1 MPRKILFTPVG
12 TTDPIS
18 TNRINGEQVH
28 HDGAILH
35 ICRHYDITEVHLY
48 MSREMLDFQ
57 SRDDR
62 YRSCLGKLSEKMG
75 RQIAINLIERPDLN
89 EAQDF
94 NFFYREFDS
103 ILSNLYAGC
112 ADGDELYVNISSG
125 TPAMKG
131 CLYALVSMRGYPAT
145 IVQVTTPTRQANV
158 RRDEED
164 WDIKWLLNED
174 NDENPNNRCV
184 EVTHPPLST
193 IRDEETLKR
202 LVREYDYHAA
212 VVMAEGMPAY
222 ATARYLP
229 YLRFA
234 EARKRLDSDVANRYH
249 ELART
254 FIPVRQGDT
263 MKLVEYALE
272 LDLKRRRGEYAD
284 FLRALTPLF
293 AELLIGVLKS
303 TFEIDISGY
312 SVQENAGWRWDSE
325 RLQGTR
331 VLGGLERAGIIIDGN
346 PFVISR
352 HLVALIDAKAGN
364 REEVR
369 ALRQNIGDIRGV
381 EVSVRNL
388 VAHQVVGITGDVI
401 RNMTRFTPEQIMTK
415 IRSLFAYAGIRVND
429 DTWNS
434 YDRMNEEIIGL
445 IGTAPDTPR

>member
-18 TNRINGEQVH
+18 TNRINNEQVH

-94 NFFYREFDS
+94 NFFYREFDG

-174 NDENPNNRCV
+174 NGENPNNRCV

-234 EARKRLDSDVANRYH
+234 EARKRLDSDVANRCRN
-249 ELART
+249 LAEE
-254 FIPVRQGDT
+254 FIPVRQGDK

-293 AELLIGVLKS
+293 AELLIL
-303 TFEIDISGY
+303 ILR
-312 SVQENAGWRWDSE
+312 NAFQVDVNQYCNRTRKGLSWNMC
-325 RLQGTR
+325 RLNDGTD
-331 VLGGLERAGIIIDGN
+331 VEQI
-346 PFVISR
+346 
-352 HLVALIDAKAGN
+352 
-364 REEVR
+364 
-369 ALRQNIGDIRGV
+369 LRQNPRFQGGYVMSSHLIALVDAYAGSDTQELKTSVDCIRKV
-381 EVSVRNL
+381 EESVRNL

-401 RNMTRFTPEQIMTK
+401 YSKAKLAPDQIMAK
-415 IRSLFAYAGIRVND
+415 IKSLFAYAGIRVND
-429 DTWNS
+429 NTWNS
-434 YDRMNEEIIGL
+434 YDKMNEEIIGL
-445 IGTAPDTPR
+445 IGKAPDTPR